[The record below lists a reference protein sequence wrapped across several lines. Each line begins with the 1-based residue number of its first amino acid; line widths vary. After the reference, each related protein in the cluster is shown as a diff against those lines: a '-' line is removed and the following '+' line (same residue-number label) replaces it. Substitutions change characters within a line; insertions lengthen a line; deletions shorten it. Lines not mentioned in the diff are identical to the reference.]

1 MTGNYFPDDEA
12 IARALQEQYSRE
24 FQASQ
29 QRSSSVPRVS
39 QPYSSSVVRGRPVP
53 QENSDQ
59 LGRGDLISGRTGS
72 SVRGQ
77 SSTRFSSQRAG
88 GDSFRAETIPYE
100 QSSFAAPRSSYSAS
114 MVPPAAPRI
123 AVLPDFTSNR
133 RRMMESANAP
143 PPLSDAGST
152 RTSTASVQ
160 SLRQYD
166 ATAGPSALPPFSQA
180 LEGPSGRQ
188 SAPYSSS
195 GNNRYAFDNNNM
207 RESETGYFVDE
218 NDAEYARRLQAE
230 ILEEEAVL
238 RAANARD
245 MSRKREDK
253 TSNET
258 PLTSRSNSEAS
269 GYGGGTDE
277 EAAMRMQQ
285 EIYDEELAR
294 RMMQAE
300 QDKISTNRVQQMA
313 PQSQP
318 SRCTRNRC
326 IRWTVPI
333 LFLLGLICGILYYF
347 VGRGSIQNVV
357 FQPGNFPNEDPFNG
371 TNPANADRWQT
382 AHHGLTMEIVNA
394 LNSSW
399 YPFFDLA
406 VKEWDNGNPDAL
418 TLTTSVMSPDS
429 ACSAITGKIKV
440 CNGNYGDT
448 KWRGINKILLSGG
461 YIIASTA
468 RMNEYYLNGADVDQ
482 KQYTMCHEIGHGMC
496 ECAFCLYTGR

>member
-24 FQASQ
+24 FRASQ

-39 QPYSSSVVRGRPVP
+39 QPQSAPVLRGRPV
-53 QENSDQ
+53 QEDSSSRF
-59 LGRGDLISGRTGS
+59 GRGDLISGRSGS

-77 SSTRFSSQRAG
+77 SSARFSSQGVG
-88 GDSFRAETIPYE
+88 GDSFRAQPNPYE
-100 QSSFAAPRSSYSAS
+100 QPSYAAPRSSYISS
-114 MVPPAAPRI
+114 TVPPAAPRI

-166 ATAGPSALPPFSQA
+166 ATAGPSAPPPFSQS
-180 LEGPSGRQ
+180 LGRQ
-188 SAPYSSS
+188 SAPYSNSYVLD
-195 GNNRYAFDNNNM
+195 NNNNM
-207 RESETGYFVDE
+207 RESETGYFVEE

-238 RAANARD
+238 RAANTRD
-245 MSRKREDK
+245 ISRKREDK

-294 RMMQAE
+294 RMMQSE

-313 PQSQP
+313 PQSEP

-333 LFLLGLICGILYYF
+333 LFLFGLICGILYYLI
-347 VGRGSIQNVV
+347 GRGSIQNIVL
-357 FQPGNFPNEDPFNG
+357 QPGNFPNEDPFNG
-371 TNPANADRWQT
+371 TNPANADHWQT
-382 AHHGLTMEIVNA
+382 AHHGLAIEIVNA
-394 LNSSW
+394 LDSSW

-468 RMNEYYLNGADVDQ
+468 RMNEYYMNGADVDQ
-482 KQYTMCHEIGHGMC
+482 KQYTMCHEIGHGTC
-496 ECAFCLYTGR
+496 QCAFRLFAYR